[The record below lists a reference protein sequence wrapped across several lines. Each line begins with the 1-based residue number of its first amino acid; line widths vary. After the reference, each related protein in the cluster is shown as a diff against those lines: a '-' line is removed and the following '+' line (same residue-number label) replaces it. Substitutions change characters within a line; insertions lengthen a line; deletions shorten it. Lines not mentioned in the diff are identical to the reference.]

1 MGDMNNV
8 LSQEDKRGGNNY
20 PDWLL
25 RGFQQAVNDCELQDL
40 ELIGHPFTWE
50 KGRGT
55 DQWIEVRLDR
65 ALCTKNWLDLFPL
78 AKLYNLELSTSDH
91 CPIFLDLVDN
101 ILLVMK
107 KKFRFENCWLREPL
121 CHQVIKECWNFSSE
135 FDIQEKIK
143 YCGEFLLVWG
153 EAYSGDFKK
162 RLKECKAEINLWKHG
177 RDSIST
183 NNFRTAKSKF
193 KEILT
198 QREVFWRQRSKQ
210 LWLQAGDNNSKF
222 FHASASARR
231 RSNSITKLQDS
242 NGIWTS
248 WEDGLDRIMVEYFK
262 DLFTTSGTAS
272 IDVNDIV
279 RLVQDFFLTGSLPT
293 GLNHTNI
300 VLIPKK
306 KQPTAMG
313 DLRPISLCNVIYK
326 VVSKVLANRLKVVL
340 PIVISDTQ
348 SSFLSGRLISD
359 NILVSFEIMHYLKR
373 KTKGK
378 HGFMALKLDM
388 SKAYDRL
395 EWGYLRAVL
404 LRMGFDGRWVNLIMQ
419 CVSSVSYSIVHGC
432 NALTLRDATCVLL

>member
-1 MGDMNNV
+1 MCETISKKDKLERVRLLLGFDGVIVVEPQGKSGGLAFLWKNEDEALLLG
-8 LSQEDKRGGNNY
+8 LSQSHIDMEITMEGKENGVLAVFMVNQTVAIVDEDKRGGNNY

-65 ALCTKNWLDLFPL
+65 ALCTKNWLELFPL
-78 AKLYNLELSTSDH
+78 DKLYNLELSTSDH

-101 ILLVMK
+101 IPLVMK
-107 KKFRFENCWLREPL
+107 KKFCFENCWLREPL
-121 CHQVIKECWNFSSE
+121 CHQVIKECWNFRSE

-143 YCGEFLLVWG
+143 YCGEFLIVWG

-177 RDSIST
+177 RDSIAI
-183 NNFRTAKSKF
+183 NNFRIAKSKF

-242 NGIWTS
+242 NGVWTS
-248 WEDGLDRIMVEYFK
+248 WEDGLD
-262 DLFTTSGTAS
+262 
-272 IDVNDIV
+272 
-279 RLVQDFFLTGSLPT
+279 
-293 GLNHTNI
+293 
-300 VLIPKK
+300 
-306 KQPTAMG
+306 
-313 DLRPISLCNVIYK
+313 
-326 VVSKVLANRLKVVL
+326 
-340 PIVISDTQ
+340 
-348 SSFLSGRLISD
+348 
-359 NILVSFEIMHYLKR
+359 
-373 KTKGK
+373 
-378 HGFMALKLDM
+378 
-388 SKAYDRL
+388 
-395 EWGYLRAVL
+395 
-404 LRMGFDGRWVNLIMQ
+404 
-419 CVSSVSYSIVHGC
+419 
-432 NALTLRDATCVLL
+432 